1 MIFSVLGFMAKNEG
15 VEVKDV
21 AKSGYKNTCQQLLLA
36 MHATEPLSKKS
47 GNVLYILKTFII
59 LLLSI
64 MTFKVIFCLTQQT
77 ETFEIV
83 GCLFPRSYIAMK
95 GFVVV

>member
-1 MIFSVLGFMAKNEG
+1 MAKNEG

-21 AKSGYKNTCQQLLLA
+21 AKSGYKNTCQLLLLA
-36 MHATEPLSKKS
+36 MYATEPLSKKS
-47 GNVLYILKTFII
+47 GNVLNILKTFIV

-83 GCLFPRSYIAMK
+83 GCLFPRSFIGVK
-95 GFVVV
+95 GVMVV